1 MIAAHFRIVRICDGG
16 VFNTESRRHEDTEMF
31 CGFAILLCLLINSE
45 VCKRSPLTLRLSVA
59 IYNPYPMFQSFEKDK
74 EVWLQFREAKRN
86 VSGMR
91 RRKRSFRRAD
101 CEATAKPPARARAH
115 FANLGVETR
124 PLRIALRFSRDARC
138 RAADFVVK
146 TKPRCPLFRGGFL
159 HCISDFTIFLA
170 TFFALG
176 H

>member
-1 MIAAHFRIVRICDGG
+1 MRRKYFSHQISEMIAAHFRIVRICDGG

-115 FANLGVETR
+115 FANLGVYSNKGK
-124 PLRIALRFSRDARC
+124 LS
-138 RAADFVVK
+138 AAV
-146 TKPRCPLFRGGFL
+146 FRQDL
-159 HCISDFTIFLA
+159 QV
-170 TFFALG
+170 
-176 H
+176 